1 MANHFAFP
9 EGAHFGSEFALGVE
23 PGVLGDPYP
32 RHPRGQARAGRY
44 VDRGRD
50 GGGVISR
57 TFCFTVPDGTD
68 PAFPTPKVGERIYV
82 ARWYPQEVFIGG
94 CGFASGFS
102 GVGDLLTEYRAS
114 DGSTVQLK
122 FADAANLVG
131 RADYNAF
138 KTDVVNEANPTVL
151 VLDLFFELV
160 DAPQPGE
167 RLKGRLDFLAVA

>member
-1 MANHFAFP
+1 M
-9 EGAHFGSEFALGVE
+9 
-23 PGVLGDPYP
+23 
-32 RHPRGQARAGRY
+32 
-44 VDRGRD
+44 
-50 GGGVISR
+50 
-57 TFCFTVPDGTD
+57 
-68 PAFPTPKVGERIYV
+68 

-94 CGFASGFS
+94 WGFASGFS

-138 KTDVVNEANPTVL
+138 ETDVVNEANPTVL